1 MSQKACAVKRRG
13 ESAAQPIRIARDDDI
28 RVVPEDETRS
38 R

>member
-1 MSQKACAVKRRG
+1 MSQEACAVHRHG
-13 ESAAQPIRIARDDDI
+13 ESAAQPIRVTRDNDI